1 MKVLLVNKF
10 FYPRGGSES
19 ALFLTARVLEEHGH
33 EVAVFSMAHP
43 ENIRSPF
50 ERYFLSGVDFDGSR
64 SAAQKLKA
72 AGRLLYSF
80 EARRKLDALLRE
92 FRPDVAHLHNIHH
105 QISPSILHTLRASRI
120 PVVMTLH
127 DYKVVC
133 PTYRLLLHGQPCER
147 CRRGRYYQCFL
158 QKCSKGARAKSF
170 LNSLEMYLHHDI
182 LGTHRLVDVTL
193 SPSRFLK
200 DKVAAMGFPEDVIHL
215 PNGLDLEGFTPAANP
230 GERRLVYFGRLAPE
244 KGLPVLLS
252 ALKGTQ
258 VRCLIIGDGPL
269 RRELEGRARRES
281 LTNVTFCGY
290 LPPMD
295 LRREVRRSRGAVVP
309 SVWYENNPYNVL
321 EAFGLG
327 RPVIASRIGGLP
339 ELVRDGRTGW
349 TFTPGNAE
357 ELRSRMESLLE
368 DPARALEMGRNA
380 RRQVER
386 RNGIGVYYRG
396 LMAAY
401 RLARERRG

>member
-19 ALFLTARVLEEHGH
+19 ALFLTDRVLEQHGH
-33 EVAVFSMAHP
+33 QVAVFSMAHP
-43 ENIRSPF
+43 SNLRSRF
-50 ERYFLSGVDFDGSR
+50 EKYFVSSVDFDESR
-64 SAAQKLKA
+64 SPALRLKA
-72 AGRLLYSF
+72 AGRILYSF
-80 EARRKLDALLRE
+80 EARRKLESLLRE

-105 QISPSILHTLRASRI
+105 QISPSILHTLRTHSV

-133 PTYRLLLHGQPCER
+133 PTYRLLLRGQPCEL

-158 QKCSKGARAKSF
+158 QKCSKGSRAKSF

-182 LGTHRLVDVTL
+182 LRTQRLVDVYV

-200 DKVAAMGFPEDVIHL
+200 DKVAEMGFKENVILL
-215 PNGLDLEGFTPAANP
+215 PNGLDLEGFKPARGP
-230 GERRLVYFGRLAPE
+230 GEKRFVYFGRLAQE
-244 KGLPVLLS
+244 KGLDTLLS
-252 ALKGTQ
+252 ALKGSKI
-258 VRCLIIGDGPL
+258 RCLIIGEGPL
-269 RRELEGRARRES
+269 RSELERRARRES
-281 LTNVTFCGY
+281 LTHVTFCGY
-290 LPPMD
+290 LPSMD
-295 LRREVRRSRGAVVP
+295 LRREVGRSRAVVVP

-349 TFTPGNAE
+349 TFTTGDAS
-357 ELRSRMESLLE
+357 ELRNRMESLLDE
-368 DPARALEMGRNA
+368 PGRALEMGRNA
-380 RRQVER
+380 RRMVER
-386 RNGIGVYYRG
+386 LSGAGVHYRG